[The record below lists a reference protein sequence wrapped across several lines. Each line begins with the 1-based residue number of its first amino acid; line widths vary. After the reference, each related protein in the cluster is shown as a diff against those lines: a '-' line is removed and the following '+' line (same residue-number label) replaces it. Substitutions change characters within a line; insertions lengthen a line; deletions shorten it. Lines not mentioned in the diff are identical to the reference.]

1 MNMTHY
7 MELLAANQPWKL
19 IIFMAIPVGL
29 AETVVITE
37 LYILFTRRLDGWVR
51 RINRWAG
58 IAVGLYFLGIIL
70 YLLKTAVL
78 PITAAGQW
86 RTALDVT
93 AVATYLL
100 GGIPLLLVALQD
112 LGLIHRRQ
120 TAERRLRWHATYV
133 AAFLILGHVAMIF
146 GMADPGL
153 LGYQGP
159 ASHGMPMEHSMPM
172 DHGMAMGH

>member
-7 MELLAANQPWKL
+7 MELLAHNQPWNL

-37 LYILFTRRLDGWVR
+37 LYLLFTRRMGGWVR
-51 RINRWAG
+51 QLNRWAG
-58 IAVGLYFLGIIL
+58 IAVGLYFVGIIVWL
-70 YLLKTAVL
+70 MKTAVL

-93 AVATYLL
+93 AVAAYLL
-100 GGIPLLLVALQD
+100 GGIPLVLVALQE
-112 LGLIHRRQ
+112 LGLIHRHCTPEQKLGR
-120 TAERRLRWHATYV
+120 HAAYV
-133 AAFLILGHVAMIF
+133 AAFLILGHVAMIV
-146 GMADPGL
+146 GMADPAL

-159 ASHGMPMEHSMPM
+159 DAHAMPM
-172 DHGMAMGH
+172 DHGAMNHSEHGGH

>member
-7 MELLAANQPWKL
+7 MELLAVNQPWNL

-58 IAVGLYFLGIIL
+58 IAVGLYFLGIII
-70 YLLKTAVL
+70 YLLTTAVL
-78 PITAAGQW
+78 PITAAGEW
-86 RTALDVT
+86 RTVLDVI
-93 AVATYLL
+93 AVGAYLL

-112 LGLIHRRQ
+112 LGLIYRHLTPEQ
-120 TAERRLRWHATYV
+120 KLRHHATYV

-146 GMADPGL
+146 GMTDPGL
-153 LGYQGP
+153 LGYQ
-159 ASHGMPMEHSMPM
+159 ASAEHAMPMEQ
-172 DHGMAMGH
+172 GGHTGH

>member
-7 MELLAANQPWKL
+7 MELLAVNQPWNL

-37 LYILFTRRLDGWVR
+37 LYILFTRRTDGWVR

-58 IAVGLYFLGIIL
+58 ITVGLYFVGIIV
-70 YLLKTAVL
+70 YLLQTAVW
-78 PITAAGQW
+78 PITAAGEW

-93 AVATYLL
+93 AVAAYLL

-112 LGLIHRRQ
+112 LGLIYRSRTPEQ
-120 TAERRLRWHATYV
+120 KLGWHAAYV
-133 AAFLILGHVAMIF
+133 AAFLILGHLAMIV

-153 LGYQGP
+153 LGYPGP
-159 ASHGMPMEHSMPM
+159 QSHTMPM
-172 DHGMAMGH
+172 DHGAMMHDHMGH